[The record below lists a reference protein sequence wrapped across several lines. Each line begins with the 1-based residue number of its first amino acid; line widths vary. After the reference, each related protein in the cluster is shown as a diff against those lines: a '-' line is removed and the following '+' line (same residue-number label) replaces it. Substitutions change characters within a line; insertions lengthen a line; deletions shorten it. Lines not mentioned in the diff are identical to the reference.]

1 VRTRPL
7 VRLLVDHTVV
17 ESGSTFDVDVI
28 LRSRSDTP
36 TDYVDVRL
44 TADVGVAIPQG
55 KSVATKQVAIMPPQT
70 VRWSP
75 GRLTV
80 GEHRQRVRFS
90 LPLGSPPSYRAAG
103 GWCRVAYVVEVH
115 VAIPFWIDR
124 HAHFAIDV
132 GATPN
137 APQSGSALV
146 ATHAQGPT
154 AGQMYIE
161 ASLDA
166 TQLSAGEELH
176 GEVSF
181 ANVKARRVRRVTI
194 ALVGHEQTRDPLR
207 RANIVMKHVAVL
219 VSGAPPEGESIPF
232 TFALPK
238 VLWPSF
244 DARLFALRWQLE
256 IRADVVLGTD
266 VVLTIPLEIMRLAP
280 GSAFSPRS
288 RRAVPVG
295 RQRLARVWAMV
306 AQRIAA
312 SEQRP
317 PEEALSFDEALGSM
331 IASRG
336 RVAMSIAREVHEG
349 TLGTVATYRLPHLG
363 LDLHLGA
370 RGLLDPIA
378 VRKRYEPHA
387 ASVRSRF
394 TITGRERAQLDA
406 FFEDDELLECLGE
419 ATSVELDDDLAE
431 VRVAGSASSAKTLE
445 TVVSSALHVLDLFAA
460 AVLRIPP
467 PEAMKAFEP
476 AWRDFAAQM
485 GGRFEP
491 GRTWI
496 HDATR
501 AGFRFEVGTVWEPH
515 GTAPAGTV
523 VQMPIEPA
531 LPSAPSVED
540 ASLSAVAREELRKLL
555 ATDGFHVT
563 ESAMAVFVHETVA
576 DPAKLLVHV
585 DAFTSILRALRGGTA
600 AGPFR

>member
-1 VRTRPL
+1 MRTRPL
-7 VRLLVDHTVV
+7 VRLLVDRAVI
-17 ESGSTFDVDVI
+17 ESGSWFDVDVI

-36 TDYVDVRL
+36 TDYIDVRL

-55 KSVATKQVAIMPPQT
+55 KTVATKQAAIMPPQT
-70 VRWSP
+70 VRFHP

-90 LPLGSPPSYRAAG
+90 LPPSSPPSYRAAG

-115 VAIPFWIDR
+115 VAIPYWIDR
-124 HAHFAIDV
+124 HAHFAIEV
-132 GATPN
+132 GATPR

-146 ATHAQGPT
+146 ATHPQGPT

-166 TQLSAGEELH
+166 TQLSAGEELR

-181 ANVKARRVRRVTI
+181 ANVKARRVRRVTV
-194 ALVGHEQTRDPLR
+194 AVVGHEQTREPLR

-232 TFALPK
+232 SLALPT

-244 DARLFALRWQLE
+244 DARLFALRWHLE

-266 VVLTIPLEIMRLAP
+266 VVLTTPLEIMRLAP
-280 GSAFSPRS
+280 GLTASPRS

-317 PEEALSFDEALGSM
+317 HEEALSFDDVAGSM

-336 RVAMSIAREVHEG
+336 GVAMSIAREVHEG
-349 TLGTVATYRLPHLG
+349 TLGTVASYRFPHLG

-378 VRKRYEPHA
+378 VRRRYEPHA
-387 ASVRSRF
+387 ESVRSRF
-394 TITGRERAQLDA
+394 TITGRERAQLDE
-406 FFEDDELLECLGE
+406 FFWDDELLECLGE
-419 ATSVELDDDLAE
+419 ATSVELDDNLAQ
-431 VRVAGSASSAKTLE
+431 VRVGGSASSAVTLE
-445 TVVSSALHVLDLFAA
+445 KVVRSALHVLDLFAA
-460 AVLRIPP
+460 AVRRIPLP
-467 PEAMKAFEP
+467 QAMKAHEP

-501 AGFRFEVGTVWEPH
+501 GGFRFEVGTVWEPH
-515 GTAPAGTV
+515 GTEPAGTV

-531 LPSAPSVED
+531 LSDAPSVED
-540 ASLSAVAREELRKLL
+540 ASLSAVARAELRTLL
-555 ATDGFHVT
+555 ATEGFHAT
-563 ESAMAVFVHETVA
+563 ESAMAIFVRETVP

-585 DAFTSILRALRGGTA
+585 DAITSVLRALRGSTA